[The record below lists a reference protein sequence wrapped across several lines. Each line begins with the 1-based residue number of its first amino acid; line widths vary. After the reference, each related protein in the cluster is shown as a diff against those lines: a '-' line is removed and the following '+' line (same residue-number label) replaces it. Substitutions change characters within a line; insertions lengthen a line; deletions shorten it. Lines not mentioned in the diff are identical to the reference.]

1 VDSDGQLRADSQA
14 RFGASVMSDFINSR
28 PEHRH
33 YPRFAVR
40 LPFRLRLITSSGEP
54 KVKTLLTK
62 NVSKAGLCFFS
73 PLNVEP
79 GVSVEVE
86 VTLAGYGPK
95 GKDLNISSAGCIVR
109 SEASNEPGWY
119 QLAAAFEEP
128 SSGRAA
134 GWNQLA
140 EAFEDLT

>member
-1 VDSDGQLRADSQA
+1 VDSEEQLRAGGQA
-14 RFGASVMSDFINSR
+14 RFDASAMSEFMNSR
-28 PEHRH
+28 TEHRH

-40 LPFRLRLITSSGEP
+40 LPFRLRLITTSGEP

-79 GVSVEVE
+79 GVSIEVE

-95 GKDLNISSAGCIVR
+95 GGDLHISSVGHIVR
-109 SEASNEPGWY
+109 AEAGSEPGWF

-128 SSGRAA
+128 SSLS

-140 EAFEDLT
+140 EAFEDFT